1 MFRTSLRP
9 FYIMGSLIVVL
20 LILTAGAGLLDPGMY
35 RPFVKMD
42 ALYVGLVVQ
51 DAASLFAAP
60 LLAAAMYF
68 TARGSVRALVT
79 WCGLLVYVAYYYAFY
94 CFGYTYTA
102 FYPLYLALMGLAGY
116 SLAGLLTAV
125 DATAFARHAGPRLPV
140 RLVAGVLGLTI
151 LFIPLWLMQ
160 IAQGI
165 RTQQVTETGLVFVL
179 DLAVLI
185 PAALYAAWHIWRRR
199 PQGYLIGGVMIFK
212 AAASG
217 ILLTGGSIRQIML
230 GYAVGPD
237 FGMYIFLAV
246 VGSVALALYMRNL
259 QGEVVAQGDVVVPAG

>member
-20 LILTAGAGLLDPGMY
+20 LIVTAGAGLLDPGMY
-35 RPFVKMD
+35 PPFVKMD

-68 TARGSVRALVT
+68 TASGSVRALVT